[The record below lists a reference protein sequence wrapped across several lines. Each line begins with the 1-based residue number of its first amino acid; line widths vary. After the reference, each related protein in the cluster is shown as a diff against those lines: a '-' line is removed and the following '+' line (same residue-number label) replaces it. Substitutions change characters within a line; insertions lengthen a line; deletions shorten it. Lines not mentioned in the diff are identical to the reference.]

1 MSLLAKIYRKR
12 DENLQNLID
21 KLKKIYV
28 TSWYK
33 FMIVINKKHFDIKWL
48 NLVVIRLDKGFFD

>member
-28 TSWYK
+28 TSGYK
-33 FMIVINKKHFDIKWL
+33 FMIVINKKHFDIKGL
-48 NLVVIRLDKGFFD
+48 NLVAIRLDKGFLN

>member
-28 TSWYK
+28 TSGDK
-33 FMIVINKKHFDIKWL
+33 FMIVINKKHFDIKRL
-48 NLVVIRLDKGFFD
+48 NLVVTRLYKGLLD

>member
-12 DENLQNLID
+12 DENLWNLID

-28 TSWYK
+28 TSGYK
-33 FMIVINKKHFDIKWL
+33 FMIVINKKHFDIKGL
-48 NLVVIRLDKGFFD
+48 NLVVTRLYKGFFN

>member
-28 TSWYK
+28 TSGDK
-33 FMIVINKKHFDIKWL
+33 FMIVINKKYFEL
-48 NLVVIRLDKGFFD
+48 

>member
-28 TSWYK
+28 TSGDK
-33 FMIVINKKHFDIKWL
+33 FMIVINKKYFDIKRL
-48 NLVVIRLDKGFFD
+48 NLVVIRLDKGFLN

>member
-1 MSLLAKIYRKR
+1 MLLQAKIYRKR

-28 TSWYK
+28 TSGYK
-33 FMIVINKKHFDIKWL
+33 FMIVINKKHFDIKGL
-48 NLVVIRLDKGFFD
+48 NLVVTRLDKGFFD

>member
-1 MSLLAKIYRKR
+1 MSLLAKIYRKI
-12 DENLQNLID
+12 DKNLQNLID

-28 TSWYK
+28 TRGYK
-33 FMIVINKKHFDIKWL
+33 FMIVINKKHFDIKEL

>member
-12 DENLQNLID
+12 DKNLQNLID

-28 TSWYK
+28 TNWDK
-33 FMIVINKKHFDIKWL
+33 IMLVINKKHFDIKRL
-48 NLVVIRLDKGFFD
+48 NLVVTRLDKGFLN

>member
-28 TSWYK
+28 TSGYK
-33 FMIVINKKHFDIKWL
+33 FMIVINKKHFDIKRL
-48 NLVVIRLDKGFFD
+48 NLVVTRLYKGLLD

>member
-12 DENLQNLID
+12 DKNLQNLID

-28 TSWYK
+28 TNWDK
-33 FMIVINKKHFDIKWL
+33 IMLVINKKHFDIKRL

>member
-28 TSWYK
+28 TNWDK
-33 FMIVINKKHFDIKWL
+33 IMLVINKKHFDIKRL
-48 NLVVIRLDKGFFD
+48 NLVVTRLDKGFLN

>member
-28 TSWYK
+28 TNWDK
-33 FMIVINKKHFDIKWL
+33 FMIVINKKYFDIKRL
-48 NLVVIRLDKGFFD
+48 NMVIIRLDKGFFD

>member
-28 TSWYK
+28 TSEYK
-33 FMIVINKKHFDIKWL
+33 FMIVINKKHFDIKRL
-48 NLVVIRLDKGFFD
+48 NLVVIRLDKGFLN

>member
-28 TSWYK
+28 TSRYK
-33 FMIVINKKHFDIKWL
+33 FMIVINKKHFDIKRL

>member
-28 TSWYK
+28 TNWDK
-33 FMIVINKKHFDIKWL
+33 FMLVINKKYFDIKRL
-48 NLVVIRLDKGFFD
+48 NLVAIRLDKGLFG

>member
-12 DENLQNLID
+12 DENLQKMID

-28 TSWYK
+28 TSGYK

-48 NLVVIRLDKGFFD
+48 NLVVIRLYKGFLN